1 MKKIFIFIITLILA
15 MFTFAGC
22 KEESTPTTYDTLN
35 SLVNSVSSYKLTVST
50 TTSGE
55 TLNSSYDIDYTENG
69 YTVVYSYEVLNKID
83 LTNPQDEYKSIKNG
97 SATIENG
104 EVKNYT
110 GDEINAI
117 PSKLSVK
124 FEENYF
130 SAIQNGEGNFSAN
143 VNNVN
148 AFLGTNQNIS
158 DMAIVVDYSS
168 NAFEKIILTYSTSS
182 SAVIITYVFE

>member
-130 SAIQNGEGNFSAN
+130 SSIQSSEGKFVAN
-143 VNNVN
+143 IIDSKQFLNNNVE
-148 AFLGTNQNIS
+148 IS
-158 DMAIVVDYSS
+158 NMTITVDYSPTI
-168 NAFEKIILTYSTSS
+168 FEKIVLSYTTTSSTVVITYS
-182 SAVIITYVFE
+182 FD